1 MPCQW
6 NPKFLRWVRTS
17 RVPNRMRLVVST
29 TNEMDTARS
38 AQMSRIR
45 AADTKP
51 EMRVRRALHAAGLR
65 YRLHAKDLPGKPDL
79 VFRSRKVALFVHGCF
94 WHQHPDPNC
103 KLSRMPKS
111 KLDFWRP
118 KLEGNRL
125 RDERNRS
132 ALEIKGWTV
141 VEVWECETK
150 PDHLQRLVVRLQT
163 SNALATAENKSRST
177 VGEKAG
183 K

>member
-1 MPCQW
+1 M
-6 NPKFLRWVRTS
+6 
-17 RVPNRMRLVVST
+17 ST
-29 TNEMDTARS
+29 TNETDAARS

-45 AADTKP
+45 ARDTKP
-51 EMRVRRALHAAGLR
+51 EMRVRQALHAAGLR

-125 RDERNRS
+125 RDLKVREQ
-132 ALEIKGWTV
+132 LEAQGWSV
-141 VEVWECETK
+141 FEVWECQAAKRDLEALAT
-150 PDHLQRLVVRLQT
+150 RLRQMPT
-163 SNALATAENKSRST
+163 SNAPKREGRP
-177 VGEKAG
+177 
-183 K
+183 

>member
-1 MPCQW
+1 
-6 NPKFLRWVRTS
+6 
-17 RVPNRMRLVVST
+17 
-29 TNEMDTARS
+29 
-38 AQMSRIR
+38 
-45 AADTKP
+45 
-51 EMRVRRALHAAGLR
+51 MRVRRALHAAGLR

-79 VFRSRKVALFVHGCF
+79 VFRNRRIALFVHGCF

-103 KLSRMPKS
+103 KLARMPKS

-125 RDERNRS
+125 RDEKNRS
-132 ALEIKGWTV
+132 ALEADGWTV

-150 PDHLQRLVVRLQT
+150 PEHLQRLIARLET
-163 SNALATAENKSRST
+163 SHALGTTENKSRSG
-177 VGEKAG
+177 VGAKVG

>member
-1 MPCQW
+1 M
-6 NPKFLRWVRTS
+6 
-17 RVPNRMRLVVST
+17 ST
-29 TNEMDTARS
+29 TNETDAARS
-38 AQMSRIR
+38 AQMSRVR
-45 AADTKP
+45 GRDTKL

-65 YRLHAKDLPGKPDL
+65 YRLHARDLPGKPDL
-79 VFRSRKVALFVHGCF
+79 VFRGRRIALFVHGCF

-125 RDERNRS
+125 RDEKTRS
-132 ALEIKGWTV
+132 ALEARGWTV

-150 PDHLQRLVVRLQT
+150 PEHLQRLVAALQT
-163 SNALATAENKSRST
+163 SNPLRSAENRSRST
-177 VGEKAG
+177 VGAKAG